1 MLAFLPDPV
10 LLHVVGRNEAL
21 LRALQRTAGKAQ
33 TLERR
38 EEAGQNVCERLKVQ
52 NEVIFRDV
60 HLTSCLFISFRGCH
74 KNILEVE
81 KPDQSKMNRKIETI
95 PRKTFSPASK
105 KFFSTFLTEVTDVF

>member
-10 LLHVVGRNEAL
+10 LLHIVGRNDAL
-21 LRALQRTAGKAQ
+21 LRTLQRTAGQAQ

-38 EEAGQNVCERLKVQ
+38 EEARQNVCERLKVQ

-74 KNILEVE
+74 NLEVE

-105 KFFSTFLTEVTDVF
+105 KCFFPFLTDVTDVF